1 MWVTTLISHAL
12 VEVCTVSVLLV
23 SIEMGDSFFGY
34 GVLVCKPTTHANSTR
49 VLAMVSAIA
58 RKETVSSVQQ

>member
-1 MWVTTLISHAL
+1 M
-12 VEVCTVSVLLV
+12 LLV